1 MGGDPGGESG
11 DASDATHVCGF
22 PAPAK
27 LPYGAEVDLGSCL
40 REPYDPTTA
49 GRLVARNV
57 HQGQRKLLLSEIQL
71 LTEYYE
77 KARGTPPASVRHPLV
92 AYVGAAPGTHLAF
105 LHVLFPHVRFVIY
118 DGAPFDVAALQATPA
133 LREAFE
139 LRRQFFTDATC
150 AEILA
155 RAKRPAGPASGT
167 AGSSAATP
175 LILISDI
182 RSSPPPNP
190 EGGVSRAAEFEAQ
203 VMRDM
208 LAQRRWVEILQP
220 DLSLLKFRLPYT
232 MRPGDVVPYLGGKL
246 LYGIWPP
253 KESGE
258 ARLLVKRPDIARGD
272 VPYDFQAYE
281 QVMFFHNA
289 YTRKAC
295 FASNVP
301 PEAAGLV
308 GGEVVGSSDR
318 YYCTCYD
325 CVSELSV
332 YARYLAKALPKM
344 LGPAAASVAA
354 PAAASAGAPAGIHAL
369 AEAAARSPAAAM
381 ELVVAMYRRHI
392 SEVRGRPMPLQQQL
406 MHSVHSVHS
415 HAKTVSP
422 QWASAARAAVEA
434 RIQTCKG
441 LKRDAKAAKAAKA
454 ATAT

>member
-1 MGGDPGGESG
+1 
-11 DASDATHVCGF
+11 VCGF

-155 RAKRPAGPASGT
+155 RVAAASAARRPAGT
-167 AGSSAATP
+167 AGTGTRATP

-182 RSSPPPNP
+182 RSSPPPNQNP

-295 FASNVP
+295 FAPNVP

-308 GGEVVGSSDR
+308 DR

-344 LGPAAASVAA
+344 LGAA
-354 PAAASAGAPAGIHAL
+354 PTSAGAGAPAGIHAL

-406 MHSVHSVHS
+406 AHSVHS
-415 HAKTVSP
+415 HSKTVTP

-454 ATAT
+454 AE